1 MFATVIMANHIVVKD
16 DRNAAKHL
24 TDEDIKVRSV
34 LDSYFWRE
42 FETFPAIQKAINAL
56 SKDERIG
63 ERIIASVAPSVY
75 GHDDIK
81 RALALA
87 LFGGQPK
94 DKQQKHRVR
103 MINLIKHLKV

>member
-1 MFATVIMANHIVVKD
+1 MRHPIRIVKIPGFPVFATVIMANHIVVKD

-24 TDEDIKVRSV
+24 TDEDIK
-34 LDSYFWRE
+34 
-42 FETFPAIQKAINAL
+42 AINAL

-75 GHDDIK
+75 GHDNIK

-94 DKQQKHRVR
+94 DKQGESQ
-103 MINLIKHLKV
+103 L

>member
-1 MFATVIMANHIVVKD
+1 MANHIVVKD

-24 TDEDIKVRSV
+24 TDEDIK
-34 LDSYFWRE
+34 
-42 FETFPAIQKAINAL
+42 AINAL

-63 ERIIASVAPSVY
+63 ERIIASIAPSVY

-103 MINLIKHLKV
+103 LTPGCRELNLWREIQIHLSTSTTGQG

>member
-1 MFATVIMANHIVVKD
+1 MNCPNFQRTFETPGFPVFATVIMANHIVVKD

-24 TDEDIKVRSV
+24 TDDDV
-34 LDSYFWRE
+34 
-42 FETFPAIQKAINAL
+42 KAINAL

-94 DKQQKHRVR
+94 DKQQKHRVSETDS
-103 MINLIKHLKV
+103 